1 MGLITKAIE
10 KVENQESPPVPPELP
25 PKPRSKRKVIILL
38 ATLVFLGICL
48 GGGYLFFLNPSPQV
62 PPNTPRR
69 SISAR
74 QKLSKAKP
82 QVSPQNQDTLVI
94 KAKEETKVVPE
105 RTLKKTLAQQKPK
118 EPEKVSEQKE
128 EASKP
133 GIEPPIETALSQTP
147 ESKEEKQTLVPE
159 VKQPLAPMSPSTSD
173 KKKEIPK
180 EDISSPGHRGTL
192 SSNIESISNKTPPS
206 DKENAPTVTVP
217 LSPLAES
224 KKETAEKL
232 DQVKT
237 IVPGDKKIPSE
248 ESVLASLPE
257 SNKRSVSKPPGIIG
271 QSNSRAERFYNKGVA
286 YHQQGDYERAI
297 DSYKIALSF
306 DPGHQPTRMNLATA
320 YLQTGRYKEAERE
333 LIYLYALRPLDPK
346 VLFNFGLLLY
356 QTGDRESAE
365 VKLKKLLEFDS
376 FNLEA
381 NLLLGSIYEEK
392 GEVDQALE
400 LYAKAYRINSTD
412 ARVLY
417 KLARASDMS
426 KDEEN
431 AIKYY
436 RLFLQA
442 PGENGE
448 ELKSSVRDRLNF
460 LLSQKEEK

>member
-10 KVENQESPPVPPELP
+10 KVENQENQPVPPEVP
-25 PKPRSKRKVIILL
+25 PKPKSKRKVVILSVILL
-38 ATLVFLGICL
+38 LLGISL
-48 GGGYLFFLNPSPQV
+48 GGGYLFFLKPSPQV
-62 PPNTPRR
+62 PPNVPRR

-74 QKLSKAKP
+74 QQLSKAKP
-82 QVSPQNQDTLVI
+82 QVSQQNQDTLAI
-94 KAKEETKVVPE
+94 KAKEETKVAPE
-105 RTLKKTLAQQKPK
+105 RTLKNRLAQQKPK
-118 EPEKVSEQKE
+118 EPEKVDQQKE
-128 EASKP
+128 ETSKLQ
-133 GIEPPIETALSQTP
+133 IQPPIETALSQTP
-147 ESKEEKQTLVPE
+147 EIKEEKQTLVPE
-159 VKQPLAPMSPSTSD
+159 IKQPLEPVPPSTSD
-173 KKKEIPK
+173 KKKETQK
-180 EDISSPGHRGTL
+180 EDISLGGEKNLLSPDIEDILNTTQSSGKESTL
-192 SSNIESISNKTPPS
+192 AEGVPS
-206 DKENAPTVTVP
+206 
-217 LSPLAES
+217 SPLAES
-224 KKETAEKL
+224 KKERAEKP

-237 IVPGDKKIPSE
+237 MVPGDKKTPAE
-248 ESVLASLPE
+248 ESLLSSLPE
-257 SNKRSVSKPPGIIG
+257 SNKRSVPKPSGIIDK
-271 QSNSRAERFYNKGVA
+271 SNSRAERFYNKGVS
-286 YHQQGDYERAI
+286 YHRQGDYDRAI

-356 QTGDRESAE
+356 QNGDHESAE

-400 LYAKAYRINSTD
+400 LYMKAYRINSAD

-417 KLARASDMS
+417 KLGRASDIS
-426 KDEEN
+426 KDEGN

-436 RLFLQA
+436 RLFLEA

-460 LLSQKEEK
+460 LLSQKEER